1 MKSSK
6 VIISQEHEYCL
17 IPAIRGCKAQSL
29 IAVNFGSSTL
39 L

>member
-6 VIISQEHEYCL
+6 VIISQGTNIASYWL
-17 IPAIRGCKAQSL
+17 FVGCKAQSL